1 MANATTQRLTRTGNR
16 KIPHHQR
23 RPVRVG
29 LLMAMILVCVQTG
42 FAITF
47 PEYRQRVKTAIHS
60 LQSINPDQK
69 QQLSTDDPKIPVNV
83 QAAREALPRKE
94 TIEWQGHE
102 FVAENGWLDDQLK
115 DVERSD
121 TTASARSI
129 SLQRILER
137 LEALDERL
145 EEVDRYQGPLANKSD
160 ARDRL
165 STILQRSEYAR
176 AVKEE
181 TAISRILRWI
191 EKLVARLFPKR
202 NPLSP
207 SKVTTI
213 SRFAQIFV
221 IVIAVAALG
230 YAIWT
235 FAPKLLNR
243 RKAKKPAKD
252 TARVVLGE
260 RLEPDQT
267 AADLLAEAERL
278 ARAGDLRGAI
288 RKGYIALLVE
298 LADRK
303 LISLAQ
309 YKTNRDYLRSIRS
322 LTELHRNMESLTNKF
337 EVHWYGFVPPNETDW
352 AAFRAGY
359 KEAVTSN

>member
-1 MANATTQRLTRTGNR
+1 
-16 KIPHHQR
+16 
-23 RPVRVG
+23 
-29 LLMAMILVCVQTG
+29 VQD
-42 FAITF
+42 A
-47 PEYRQRVKTAIHS
+47 RQ
-60 LQSINPDQK
+60 
-69 QQLSTDDPKIPVNV
+69 
-83 QAAREALPRKE
+83 ALPRKE
-94 TIEWQGHE
+94 TVEWQGHT
-102 FVAENGWLDDQLK
+102 FGADNGWLDDQLK

-121 TTASARSI
+121 TTTSARSL

-145 EEVDRYQGPLANKSD
+145 EEVDKYQGTWPDKSD

-165 STILQRSEYAR
+165 ATILQRAEYAR

-191 EKLVARLFPKR
+191 GKLVERLFPKR

-221 IVIAVAALG
+221 VLIAVAALG

-235 FAPKLLNR
+235 FAPKLRNR
-243 RKAKKPAKD
+243 RKGKKTAKD

-267 AADLLAEAERL
+267 AADLLAEAEKL

-322 LTELHRNMESLTNKF
+322 RAELHRNMESLTNNF
-337 EVHWYGFVPPNETDW
+337 ETHWYGFVPPNEADW